1 MNDEQYNT
9 LLKMMHEGFSTVHGE
24 LATIKTELAKKA
36 DAAEVNQRLDA
47 IEAELAK
54 KADAADMDRRFEAMN
69 SRMDT
74 IEAELAKKADA
85 AALDRLATAV
95 EDGLQ
100 EVLDAVAEERTA
112 HDKAVD
118 DELSRHHGWIGQI
131 ASHTGTG
138 LKPAHGRRS

>member
-24 LATIKTELAKKA
+24 LATVKGELSTIKTELAKKA
-36 DAAEVNQRLDA
+36 DAADMDRRFDA
-47 IEAELAK
+47 MNGRMDTIEAELAK
-54 KADAADMDRRFEAMN
+54 KADAADMDRRF
-69 SRMDT
+69 
-74 IEAELAKKADA
+74 
-85 AALDRLATAV
+85 DRLEAAV
-95 EDGLQ
+95 EDGIH

-118 DELSRHHGWIGQI
+118 DELSRHHGWIGQL